1 MAKVELKKPIID
13 EIKGHLDGAKTVVL
27 VDYLGLTVEEDTNL
41 RRQLRENNIIYKV
54 YKNTMVNFAIQ
65 GTEFESLAKDL
76 HGATAIAISKEDAT
90 VAARVINNFAKTAPK
105 LELKSGV
112 VEAEYYD
119 NEGIKVIANIPSRE
133 ELLSKLLG
141 SIQSPITNFA
151 RVVDAIANKKEE
163 EGC

>member
-27 VDYLGLTVEEDTNL
+27 VDYLGISVEQDTKL
-41 RRQLRENNIIYKV
+41 RSQLRASNVIYKV
-54 YKNTMVNFAIQ
+54 YKNTMVNFAIK

-90 VAARVINNFAKTAPK
+90 AAARAIYNFAKSNPQ

-119 NEGIKVIANIPSRE
+119 AEGIKEIAGIPSRE

-141 SIQSPITNFA
+141 SIKSPVTNFA
-151 RVVDAIANKKEE
+151 RVVDAIANKREE
-163 EGC
+163 EGN